1 MSEDRKS
8 LNISEKKIRK
18 DFNNAMIVI
27 GLSSVWV
34 FAYLIASK
42 GGFRVLSGTGAYVFV
57 ITMSLL
63 LLGMAISRKMLW
75 SVIENLIYFNQQTIK
90 LERELMEEHKLA
102 TIAKTTL
109 SLSHEINN
117 PLMIMRGNIEVLN
130 SDIEDQGSK
139 LELSEIK
146 RRIFKIREHC
156 NKISEATDKLLN
168 ITKPVETVVHGDIKM
183 FDPNS

>member
-1 MSEDRKS
+1 MSKDKID

-34 FAYLIASK
+34 FAYLIVSR
-42 GGFRVLSGTGAYVFV
+42 GGFSILSGTGAYIFI

-63 LLGMAISRKMLW
+63 LSGMAISRKMLW

-102 TIAKTTL
+102 IIAKTTL

-117 PLMIMRGNIEVLN
+117 PLMIMRGNIEVLQ

-139 LELSEIK
+139 LQLDEIK
-146 RRIFKIREHC
+146 RRISKIKEYC
-156 NKISEATDKLLN
+156 NRISEATDKLLN

-183 FDPNS
+183 IDPNS